1 MRKVWIT
8 GGRGFVGSTLARLLV
23 ERGDQV
29 WLLDRHPQRGP
40 ALEGTESL
48 DCALD
53 DASAVAAALRTTRP
67 QAVVHLA
74 AQSSG
79 GQSFSIPGETL
90 RNNIESTL
98 GLLEALR
105 SLDGAPHPRFLSVGS
120 CEEYGAPVHD
130 HELPLQEDQPLRPGS
145 PYAVSKAA
153 QTLLVQ
159 QYRRAHGLD
168 ALAVRSFTHTG
179 PGQTDRFVFG
189 SWARQ
194 VAELE
199 RTGGGVIHVGNLEVS
214 RDVSDVR
221 DVARAY
227 SDLLDVDWTHDV
239 VNVCSGREFALRT
252 ALDLLCGASTAAIR
266 AEVDPARLRPNDAP
280 RMVGDPARLRSMI
293 GWIPSTPFETTLTD
307 LLEAWRHEL
316 RRAAGPASTN

>member
-8 GGRGFVGSTLARLLV
+8 GGRGFVGRTLARTLT

-29 WLLDRHPQRGP
+29 WILDRTPRD
-40 ALEGTESL
+40 ETESAGSRSL
-48 DCALD
+48 ACALD
-53 DASAVAAALRTTRP
+53 DSAAVAAAMRTTQP
-67 QAVVHLA
+67 DAVVHLA

-79 GQSFSIPGETL
+79 GQSFSIPLHTL
-90 RNNIESTL
+90 RNNVESTL
-98 GLLEALR
+98 GLLEAIR
-105 SLDGAPHPRFLSVGS
+105 SLEVATRPRLLSVGS
-120 CEEYGAPVHD
+120 CEEYGAPAHES
-130 HELPLQEDQPLRPGS
+130 ELPLREDQPLRPGS

-194 VAELE
+194 VAVLE
-199 RTGGGVIHVGNLEVS
+199 RAGGGVMRVGNVEVS

-227 SDLLDVDWTHDV
+227 SDLLDTAWEHDV

-252 ALDLLCGASTAAIR
+252 ALELLCGASSATIR

-293 GWIPSTPFETTLTD
+293 GWIPSTPIETTWKD
-307 LLEAWRHEL
+307 LLEGWRHEL
-316 RRAAGPASTN
+316 RRAPTS